1 MLRKIAAGWSR
12 LRPWKKRALAAILI
26 LMVLSRGLALARRIQ
41 GNRLADQNEGKR
53 WAADGSAAQIS
64 CFFSE
69 DAGLTQ
75 DSIPELEYNLLHGLE
90 AASVTSASLG
100 LPEAVPLLEDCWSAS
115 GKIEI
120 SHNGTTVSC
129 GAVGTGGA
137 YFLFH
142 PLRLLAGDYY
152 RPGEIMKDRVMLD
165 EETAWALFGSSDI
178 EGQIIEIGGMPHYVA
193 GVYQRDQ
200 DYVTRAAGLDGR
212 CVYVS
217 LETLQTYGSGGFR
230 SEESADLPGEKD
242 SQEQQPAADG
252 EMAET
257 GGSSVLEGSS
267 AKEPEGLLIDC
278 YEVVMPDPVSG
289 FAEKIVSSQLG
300 TDSSLVTVVDN
311 SRRFSGEHLQQILA
325 GWIRRGMQTVP
336 MRYPFWE
343 NRARAWE
350 NIFSLMYFL
359 ENVTRVLAGFLTIL
373 LTVSWYRHRKWTAAA
388 IAREIMDRNY
398 DRQARRALEKK
409 QQIQEKKTI

>member
-1 MLRKIAAGWSR
+1 M
-12 LRPWKKRALAAILI
+12 KRALAAILI
-26 LMVLSRGLALARRIQ
+26 LMVLSRGLALARTIQ
-41 GNRLADQNEGKR
+41 RNRLADQNEGKR

-90 AASVTSASLG
+90 AASITGASLG

-120 SHNGTTVSC
+120 SHNGVTVSC

-230 SEESADLPGEKD
+230 SEESADLPGAH
-242 SQEQQPAADG
+242 QV
-252 EMAET
+252 
-257 GGSSVLEGSS
+257 GGG
-267 AKEPEGLLIDC
+267 ACFHIG
-278 YEVVMPDPVSG
+278 VSG
-289 FAEKIVSSQLG
+289 VELVGHNIPDGGFLWVFIPRKAAGDDIPVGKHSLKPPVGG
-300 TDSSLVTVVDN
+300 TDREHSNIIVGKG
-311 SRRFSGEHLQQILA
+311 SG
-325 GWIRRGMQTVP
+325 
-336 MRYPFWE
+336 
-343 NRARAWE
+343 
-350 NIFSLMYFL
+350 
-359 ENVTRVLAGFLTIL
+359 
-373 LTVSWYRHRKWTAAA
+373 RHRHALLRGDGDCGAGHSCTDFHRCTPYYNS
-388 IAREIMDRNY
+388 IRSMDGICKRY
-398 DRQARRALEKK
+398 
-409 QQIQEKKTI
+409 T

>member
-12 LRPWKKRALAAILI
+12 LRPWKKKALAAILI

-41 GNRLADQNEGKR
+41 GNRLVDQNEGKR

-142 PLRLLAGDYY
+142 PLRLLDGDYY
-152 RPGEIMKDRVMLD
+152 RPEEIMKDRVMLD

-178 EGQIIEIGGMPHYVA
+178 EGQIIEIGDVPHYVA
-193 GVYQRDQ
+193 GVYKRDQ
-200 DYVTRAAGLDGR
+200 DPVSRAAGLNGR

-217 LETLQTYGSGGFR
+217 LETLQAHGSGGFR
-230 SEESADLPGEKD
+230 DEGSADTPGEAEVRD
-242 SQEQQPAADG
+242 QQPAAD
-252 EMAET
+252 AET
-257 GGSSVLEGSS
+257 AEAGGSSVLES
-267 AKEPEGLLIDC
+267 AESKESAGLLIDC
-278 YEVVMPDPVSG
+278 YEVVMPNPVTG

-300 TDSSLVTVVDN
+300 TDPSLVTVVDN
-311 SRRFSGEHLQQILA
+311 SRRFSGESLRLILA

-350 NIFSLMYFL
+350 NIFALMFFL
-359 ENVTRVLAGFLTIL
+359 ENMTRIFAGFLTIL
-373 LTVSWYRHRKWTAAA
+373 LVISWYRHRKWTAAA
-388 IAREIMDRNY
+388 IVREIRDRNY

-409 QQIQEKKTI
+409 QKIQENIT

>member
-12 LRPWKKRALAAILI
+12 LKPW
-26 LMVLSRGLALARRIQ
+26 M
-41 GNRLADQNEGKR
+41 KR

-90 AASVTSASLG
+90 AASITGASLG

-120 SHNGTTVSC
+120 SHNGVTVSC

-142 PLRLLAGDYY
+142 PLRLLDGDYY
-152 RPGEIMKDRVMLD
+152 RPEEIMKDRVMLD

-178 EGQIIEIGGMPHYVA
+178 EGQIIEIGDVPHYVA
-193 GVYQRDQ
+193 GVYKRDQ
-200 DYVTRAAGLDGR
+200 DPVSRAAGLNGR

-217 LETLQTYGSGGFR
+217 LETLQAHGSGGFR
-230 SEESADLPGEKD
+230 DEGSADTPGEAEVRD
-242 SQEQQPAADG
+242 QQPAAD
-252 EMAET
+252 AET
-257 GGSSVLEGSS
+257 AEAGGSSVLES
-267 AKEPEGLLIDC
+267 AESKESAGLLIDC
-278 YEVVMPDPVSG
+278 YEVVMPNPVTG

-300 TDSSLVTVVDN
+300 TDPSLVTVVDN
-311 SRRFSGEHLQQILA
+311 SRRFSGESLRLILA

-350 NIFSLMYFL
+350 NIFALMFFL
-359 ENVTRVLAGFLTIL
+359 ENMTRIFAGFLTIL
-373 LTVSWYRHRKWTAAA
+373 LVIFWYRHRKWTAAA
-388 IAREIMDRNY
+388 IVREIRDRNY

-409 QQIQEKKTI
+409 QKIQENIT